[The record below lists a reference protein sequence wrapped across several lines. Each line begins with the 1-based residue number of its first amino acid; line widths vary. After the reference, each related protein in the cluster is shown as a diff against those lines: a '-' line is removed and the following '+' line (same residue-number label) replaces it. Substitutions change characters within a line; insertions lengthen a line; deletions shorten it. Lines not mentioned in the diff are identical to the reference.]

1 MITTRVLCIIAVLF
15 SLVLLI
21 VLIYCGGCGGREN
34 MSTTT
39 TTIVTTPSPEIN
51 LNLTTEIKTAMNT
64 LLPKRRWKISDL
76 FVYNQDVVFLT
87 VDVDSSSSVLYF
99 TMLPVKKTLL
109 LEDYSGDVSSEDL
122 SRWTYARY

>member
-1 MITTRVLCIIAVLF
+1 MITTQVMCIIAVLF
-15 SLVLLI
+15 SLVVLLI

-39 TTIVTTPSPEIN
+39 ITTTPSPKI
-51 LNLTTEIKTAMNT
+51 NLTTEIKTAMNT
-64 LLPKRRWKISDL
+64 LLSKRRWKISDL

-99 TMLPVKKTLL
+99 TMLPIKKALL
-109 LEDYSGDVSSEDL
+109 LEDYSGDVSTEEL

>member
-1 MITTRVLCIIAVLF
+1 
-15 SLVLLI
+15 
-21 VLIYCGGCGGREN
+21 

-39 TTIVTTPSPEIN
+39 ITTTLSPKI
-51 LNLTTEIKTAMNT
+51 NLTTEIKTAMNT

-76 FVYNQDVVFLT
+76 FVYNEDVVFLT

-99 TMLPVKKTLL
+99 TMLPIKKALL
-109 LEDYSGDVSSEDL
+109 LEDYSGDVSTEEL

>member
-1 MITTRVLCIIAVLF
+1 MITTRLLCIIAVLF
-15 SLVLLI
+15 SLVVLLI

-39 TTIVTTPSPEIN
+39 ITTTPSPKI
-51 LNLTTEIKTAMNT
+51 NLTTEIKTAMNT
-64 LLPKRRWKISDL
+64 LLSKRRWKISDL

-99 TMLPVKKTLL
+99 TMLPIKKALL
-109 LEDYSGDVSSEDL
+109 LEDYSGDVSTEEL

>member
-1 MITTRVLCIIAVLF
+1 
-15 SLVLLI
+15 LLI
-21 VLIYCGGCGGREN
+21 VLIYYGGCGDREN

-39 TTIVTTPSPEIN
+39 ITTTLSPKI
-51 LNLTTEIKTAMNT
+51 NLTTEIKTAMNT

-76 FVYNQDVVFLT
+76 FVYNEDVVFLT

-99 TMLPVKKTLL
+99 TMLPIKKALL
-109 LEDYSGDVSSEDL
+109 LEDYSGDVSTEEL